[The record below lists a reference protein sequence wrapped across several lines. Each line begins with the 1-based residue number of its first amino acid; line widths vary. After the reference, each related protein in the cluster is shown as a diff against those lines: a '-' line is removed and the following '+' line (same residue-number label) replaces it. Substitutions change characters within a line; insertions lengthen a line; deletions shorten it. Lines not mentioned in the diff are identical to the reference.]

1 MTTTKNWVIP
11 SGRET
16 TYIREI
22 DPVRAQQVTADISHA
37 ITTNHYE
44 YFWIHEVMINNLFD
58 FTTLNFCDNGTAQHP
73 LYLYR
78 SYDRVSFKLYGDH
91 AERLANWK
99 LERLVKLR
107 TDNCADTAWET
118 VYETP

>member
-1 MTTTKNWVIP
+1 MTNTKNWPIP
-11 SGRET
+11 AGQET
-16 TYIREI
+16 TYIREV
-22 DPVRAQQVTADISHA
+22 DPVAAFQANTREDHYLSFT
-37 ITTNHYE
+37 HYE
-44 YFWIHEVMINNLFD
+44 YFNIYEVMANNLFD

-78 SYDRVSFKLYGDH
+78 SYERVSFKAYADH